1 MILRKYV
8 YNITFLFLLQVSGTE
23 NSSEAISTKK
33 LRNYIYKLCTN
44 IVKLLQNMK
53 EFVIHMQFH
62 FQQRNLIEC
71 LHFLELLFIKIPTS
85 IELHIFILLF
95 NASVYCTF
103 QFTLNLRSIYVYLN
117 NNLFDIFIN
126 IINMPMRW

>member
-95 NASVYCTF
+95 NTSVYCTF
-103 QFTLNLRSIYVYLN
+103 QFTLNSVCNAYI
-117 NNLFDIFIN
+117 
-126 IINMPMRW
+126 

>member
-1 MILRKYV
+1 
-8 YNITFLFLLQVSGTE
+8 
-23 NSSEAISTKK
+23 
-33 LRNYIYKLCTN
+33 
-44 IVKLLQNMK
+44 MK